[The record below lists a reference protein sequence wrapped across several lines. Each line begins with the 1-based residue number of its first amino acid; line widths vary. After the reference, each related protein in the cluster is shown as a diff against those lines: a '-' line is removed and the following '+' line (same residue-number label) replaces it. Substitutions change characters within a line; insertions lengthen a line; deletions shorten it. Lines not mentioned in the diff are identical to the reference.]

1 MKVEEARALAEPIPN
16 DVLREYMDQAEG
28 FIRLFS
34 KHGTSKDDMAAA
46 IEANLSELQRLVI
59 KNIDHFDGDD
69 LHHWT
74 ISMALVHAL
83 LKVALGNPMYDTDG
97 LPLQVQNELLNVF
110 GRAHGVVVKK

>member
-1 MKVEEARALAEPIPN
+1 MRVDEARALAEPIPN
-16 DVLREYMDQAEG
+16 DVLREYMDHAEG
-28 FIRLFS
+28 FLSLFA

-59 KNIDHFDGDD
+59 ENIEHFSAEDM
-69 LHHWT
+69 HHWT
-74 ISMALVHAL
+74 ISMGLVHAL

-110 GRAHGVVVKK
+110 NRAYGVVLKA

>member
-1 MKVEEARALAEPIPN
+1 MRVDEAKALAEPIPN

-59 KNIDHFDGDD
+59 ENIDHFSGDD

-83 LKVALGNPMYDTDG
+83 LKVALGNPMYDTDA
-97 LPLQVQNELLNVF
+97 LPLQVQSELLNVF
-110 GRAHGVVVKK
+110 NRAHGVVLKR